1 MNEGKKAAWQMVG
14 GWLLLAWEGLH
25 RNMSGGWSR
34 RKKEREPRL
43 GWLG

>member
-1 MNEGKKAAWQMVG
+1 MNEGREAARQMVG
-14 GWLLLAWEGLH
+14 RWLLPAWEGLR
-25 RNMSGGWSR
+25 RNVSGGWSR